1 MTKVTVLSIK
11 SYFCNM
17 KTQLTVVLLFL
28 SIFVFAQRPE
38 MGNFGGKN
46 AALHNGQITGK
57 LVDATTGQELPFANV
72 RLFRKNDILLEG
84 TISDE
89 KGSFQFNKLGLADY
103 YFLVNYM
110 GYEETKVEVSLNK
123 NKTFVYLKK
132 VKVEPAA
139 HNLKEVSISEDRP
152 VYESKMEKIVYN
164 AENDLNE
171 GLDDAT
177 DVLRKTPL
185 LSVDLEGNVNL
196 RGSSN
201 IKFLV
206 NGKESTFFSGSAAD
220 ALQMIP
226 AEQVKSVE
234 VITSPTAKY
243 DGEGGAGI
251 INIITQQKQISG
263 FKSTINGS
271 VGTRVNKQSLDLNY
285 GKGKFGFS
293 ARGRIRYGWPL
304 PGEQTYHRFNY
315 TENTTLSKNAQTK
328 GQWIG
333 FGGTS
338 EMYYD
343 INPYNS
349 VVTSVQ
355 FRGNR
360 QTNKEWASDSLYTSI
375 LEEDFLQDIA
385 YQISD
390 TSRYTDSKNLLLGY
404 EWTTDYIKKF
414 SNHEDRELRLAFQ
427 LGGDISD
434 QDNKV
439 YQNYNNSLPT
449 DSIINKNDGSPL
461 SYTYQLDYTHP
472 FKDKHTIEAGAKF
485 INRNMINNYSTFQ
498 QIYTQPYE
506 QFDYTQNVTSLYL
519 STKWQLSKDW
529 STVVGLRAEKTLISG
544 QWNSQINELW
554 TINAKGNF
562 ENQYTTLLPSFILS
576 KKIDMMKSVK
586 ASYSKRISR
595 PGMRYINPN
604 TSYTDVFSQEE
615 GNPKLKPELTHQ
627 MEIGYNSFAKKY
639 KGSYY
644 LFAKQTYD
652 LIESNVRSNGDTSI
666 TTYKNL
672 GQNLSVGINY
682 YGSITLGQAN
692 LRAGFNL
699 FTYQTT
705 SSDIGRVLFN
715 WNMGGNYDLGKG
727 YKAET
732 FGFFRQ
738 PNQTAQGYIPGFS
751 MFSFGFKKEFN
762 NKKGSIGLRFVEPFK
777 KYKSFETELTG
788 DNFYIYSNR
797 NTVFRSIGISF
808 KYTFGELKFNA
819 IKDRTNI
826 SNDDVKDGGGGG
838 DEF

>member
-1 MTKVTVLSIK
+1 MFI
-11 SYFCNM
+11 FAPM
-17 KTQLTVVLLFL
+17 KTNLTFILLFFCEL
-28 SIFVFAQRPE
+28 LYAQRPN

-46 AALHNGQITGK
+46 AALHNGKISGK
-57 LVDATTGQELPFANV
+57 LVDAKSGEELAFANV

-84 TISDE
+84 TITDE

-110 GYEETKVEVSLNK
+110 GYEETRVDVSLNK

-132 VKVEPAA
+132 IKIEPGAV
-139 HNLKEVSISEDRP
+139 NLKEVSINEDRP

-164 AENDLNE
+164 AENDLND

-201 IKFLV
+201 VKFLV
-206 NGKESTFFSGSAAD
+206 NGKESTFFTSSPAD

-243 DGEGGAGI
+243 DGDGGAGI

-263 FKSTINGS
+263 FKSTVNGS
-271 VGTRVNKQSLDLNY
+271 FGTRVNKQSLDLNY

-293 ARGRIRYGWPL
+293 VRGRIRYGWPL
-304 PGEQTYHRFNY
+304 AGEQTYHRFNY
-315 TENTTLSKNAQTK
+315 TDSTTLTKNAQTK

-349 VVTSVQ
+349 VVTSFQ
-355 FRGNR
+355 LRGNR
-360 QTNKEWASDSLYTSI
+360 QTNQEWSNDQLYSSI
-375 LEEDFLQDIA
+375 LDDSFIESIA
-385 YQISD
+385 YQIDD
-390 TSRYTDSKNLLLGY
+390 TTRFSDSKNLRLGY

-414 SNHEDRELRLAFQ
+414 SNHEDRELRIAFQ
-427 LGGDISD
+427 LGGDVSD
-434 QDNKV
+434 QDNNV
-439 YQNYNNSLPT
+439 YQAYVGQRPT
-449 DSIINKNDGSPL
+449 DTIINKNDGSPL
-461 SYTYQLDYTHP
+461 TYTYQLDYTHP
-472 FKDKHTIEAGAKF
+472 FKDKHTLETGAKYV
-485 INRNMINNYSTFQ
+485 NRNLLNNYFTENSNPL
-498 QIYTQPYE
+498 INQPLE
-506 QFDYTQNVTSLYL
+506 QFDYIQNIASLYL
-519 STKWQLSKDW
+519 STKWQLTKEW
-529 STVVGLRAEKTLISG
+529 GAVIGLRAENTVIKG
-544 QWNSQINELW
+544 QWNSQENDTW
-554 TINAKGNF
+554 VQNQKKPF
-562 ENQYTTLLPSFILS
+562 ENTYTTLLPSFILS
-576 KKIDMMKSVK
+576 KKIDMTKSLK
-586 ASYSKRISR
+586 ASYTKRIYR
-595 PGMRYINPN
+595 PGMRFINPN
-604 TSYTDVFSQEE
+604 ISLTDTLSLSE
-615 GNPKLKPELTHQ
+615 GNPLLKPEITHQ
-627 MEIGYNSFAKKY
+627 LEVGYNSFARKY

-652 LIESNVRSNGDTSI
+652 LIESSVRLSNDTSI
-666 TTYKNL
+666 TSYRNI
-672 GQNLSVGINY
+672 GENLSVGFNY
-682 YGSITLGQAN
+682 FGSISLGDAS

-699 FTYQTT
+699 YTYQTT
-705 SSDIGRVLFN
+705 SESLGRILIN

-732 FGFFRQ
+732 FGFFRP
-738 PNQTAQGYIPGFS
+738 PNQTAQGFVPGFS
-751 MFSFGFKKEFN
+751 LLSFGFKKEFN
-762 NKKGSIGLRFVEPFK
+762 NNKGSLGLRFVEPFK
-777 KYKSFETELTG
+777 KFKAFETELEG

-797 NTVFRSIGISF
+797 NVVFRSIGISF
-808 KYTFGELKFNA
+808 KYTIGELKFNA

-826 SNDDVKDGGGGG
+826 RNDDIKDGGGGG
-838 DEF
+838 SGEF

>member
-1 MTKVTVLSIK
+1 
-11 SYFCNM
+11 M
-17 KTQLTVVLLFL
+17 KNYLTFILF
-28 SIFVFAQRPE
+28 FVSFLTFAQRPN

-46 AALHNGQITGK
+46 AALHNGQISGK
-57 LVDATTGQELPFANV
+57 LVDAKTGDELAFANV

-84 TISDE
+84 TVTDE
-89 KGSFQFNKLGLADY
+89 RGVFQFTNLGYADY

-110 GYEETKVEVSLNK
+110 GYEETRVDVSLNK

-132 VKVEPAA
+132 VRVEPSAV
-139 HNLKEVSISEDRP
+139 NLNEITINEDRP

-164 AENDLNE
+164 AENDMNE

-206 NGKESTFFSGSAAD
+206 NGKESTFFSNDAAD

-226 AEQVKSVE
+226 AEQIKSVE

-243 DGEGGAGI
+243 DGEGSAGI
-251 INIITQQKQISG
+251 VNIITQQKKISG

-271 VGTRVNKQSLDLNY
+271 VGTRVNKQSLDVNY

-293 ARGRIRYGWPL
+293 ARGRVRYGWPL
-304 PGEQTYHRFNY
+304 EGEQTYHRLNY
-315 TENTTLSKNAQTK
+315 NDNTTLTKNAKTK

-360 QTNKEWASDSLYTSI
+360 QTNKEWANDSSYNVI
-375 LEEDFLQDIA
+375 LDNNFLDNLA
-385 YQISD
+385 YQIDD
-390 TSRYTDSKNLLLGY
+390 TSRHTDSKNLMLGY
-404 EWTTDYIKKF
+404 EWTTDYVKKF
-414 SNHEDRELRLAFQ
+414 ANHEDRELRLAFQ

-434 QDNKV
+434 QDNYV
-439 YQNYNNSLPT
+439 YQMYVNGSPT

-472 FKDKHTIEAGAKF
+472 FKDKHTIEVGGKY
-485 INRNMINNYSTFQ
+485 INRNYVNKYSTFQ
-498 QIYTQPYE
+498 SIYIQPFE
-506 QFDYTQNVTSLYL
+506 QFDYTQNVASLYL
-519 STKWQLSKDW
+519 SAKWQLNKDW
-529 STVVGLRAEKTLISG
+529 GAVTGLRAENTVIAG
-544 QWNSQINELW
+544 QWNSQVNGIW
-554 TINAKGNF
+554 TMNDKGSF
-562 ENQYTTLLPSFILS
+562 ENEYTTLLPSFVLTRQL
-576 KKIDMMKSVK
+576 DMMKSIK
-586 ASYSKRISR
+586 ASYSKRIFR

-604 TSYTDVFSQEE
+604 SSYSDIYSQEE
-615 GNPKLKPELTHQ
+615 GNPQLSPELIHQ
-627 MEIGYNSFAKKY
+627 LEVGYNSFARKY

-644 LFAKQTYD
+644 LFAKQSYD
-652 LIESNVRSNGDTSI
+652 LIESTVRLDGDTVI
-666 TTYKNL
+666 TSYRNI
-672 GQNLSVGINY
+672 GENLSIGLNY
-682 YGSITLGQAN
+682 YGSITLGDAN

-699 FTYQTT
+699 YTYQTT
-705 SSDIGRVLFN
+705 SEDIGRILIN

-732 FGFFRQ
+732 FGFFRP
-738 PNQTAQGYIPGFS
+738 PNQTAQGYVPGFS
-751 MFSFGFKKEFN
+751 MFSLGFKKEFN
-762 NKKGSIGLRFVEPFK
+762 NKRGSIGLRFIEPFK
-777 KYKSFETELTG
+777 KFKSFETELEG
-788 DNFYIYSNR
+788 DDFYVYNNR
-797 NTVFRSIGISF
+797 NVVFRSIGISF
-808 KYTFGELKFNA
+808 KYTFGQLKFDA
-819 IKDRTNI
+819 IKDRNNI
-826 SNDDVKDGGGGG
+826 KNDDLKDGGDGGG
-838 DEF
+838 EF

>member
-1 MTKVTVLSIK
+1 
-11 SYFCNM
+11 M
-17 KTQLTVVLLFL
+17 KNYLTFILF
-28 SIFVFAQRPE
+28 FVSFLTFAQRPN

-46 AALHNGQITGK
+46 AALHNGQISGK
-57 LVDATTGQELPFANV
+57 LVDAKTGDELAFANV

-84 TISDE
+84 TVTDE
-89 KGSFQFNKLGLADY
+89 RGVFQFTNLGYADY

-110 GYEETKVEVSLNK
+110 GYEETRVDVSLNK

-132 VKVEPAA
+132 VRVEPSAV
-139 HNLKEVSISEDRP
+139 NLNEITINEDRP

-164 AENDLNE
+164 AENDMNE

-206 NGKESTFFSGSAAD
+206 NGKESTFFSNDAAD

-226 AEQVKSVE
+226 AEQIKSVE

-243 DGEGGAGI
+243 DGEGSAGI
-251 INIITQQKQISG
+251 VNIITQQKKISG

-271 VGTRVNKQSLDLNY
+271 VGTRVNKQSLDVNY

-293 ARGRIRYGWPL
+293 ARGRVRYGWPL
-304 PGEQTYHRFNY
+304 EGEQTYHRLNY
-315 TENTTLSKNAQTK
+315 NDNTTLTKNAKTK

-360 QTNKEWASDSLYTSI
+360 QTNKEWANDSSYNVI
-375 LEEDFLQDIA
+375 LDNNFLDNLA
-385 YQISD
+385 YQIDD
-390 TSRYTDSKNLLLGY
+390 TSRHTDSKNLMLGY
-404 EWTTDYIKKF
+404 EWTTDYVKKF
-414 SNHEDRELRLAFQ
+414 ANHEDRELRLAFQ

-434 QDNKV
+434 QDNYV
-439 YQNYNNSLPT
+439 YQMYVNGSPT

-461 SYTYQLDYTHP
+461 SCTYQLDYTHP
-472 FKDKHTIEAGAKF
+472 FKDKHTIELGGKY
-485 INRNMINNYSTFQ
+485 INRNYVNKYSTFQ
-498 QIYTQPYE
+498 SIYIQPFE
-506 QFDYTQNVTSLYL
+506 QFDYTQNVASLYL
-519 STKWQLSKDW
+519 SAKWQLNKDW
-529 STVVGLRAEKTLISG
+529 GAVTGLRAENTVIAG
-544 QWNSQINELW
+544 QWNSQVNGIW
-554 TINAKGNF
+554 TMNDKGSF
-562 ENQYTTLLPSFILS
+562 ENEYTTLLPSFVLTRQL
-576 KKIDMMKSVK
+576 DMMKSIK
-586 ASYSKRISR
+586 ASYSKRIFR

-604 TSYTDVFSQEE
+604 SSYSDIYSQEE
-615 GNPKLKPELTHQ
+615 GNPQLSPELIHQ
-627 MEIGYNSFAKKY
+627 LEVGYNSFARKY

-644 LFAKQTYD
+644 LFAKQSYD
-652 LIESNVRSNGDTSI
+652 LIESTVRLDGDTVI
-666 TTYKNL
+666 TSYRNI
-672 GQNLSVGINY
+672 GENLSIGLNY
-682 YGSITLGQAN
+682 YGSITLGDAN

-699 FTYQTT
+699 YTYQTT
-705 SSDIGRVLFN
+705 SEDIGRILIN

-732 FGFFRQ
+732 FGFFRP
-738 PNQTAQGYIPGFS
+738 PNQTAQGYVPGFS
-751 MFSFGFKKEFN
+751 MFSLGFKKEFN
-762 NKKGSIGLRFVEPFK
+762 NKRGSIGLRFIEPFK
-777 KYKSFETELTG
+777 KFKSFETELEG
-788 DNFYIYSNR
+788 DDFYVYNNR
-797 NTVFRSIGISF
+797 NVVFRSIGISF
-808 KYTFGELKFNA
+808 KYTFGQLKFDA
-819 IKDRTNI
+819 IKDRNNI
-826 SNDDVKDGGGGG
+826 KNDDLKDGGDGGG
-838 DEF
+838 EF

>member
-1 MTKVTVLSIK
+1 MKINFTIVAVLFSGLI
-11 SYFCNM
+11 
-17 KTQLTVVLLFL
+17 
-28 SIFVFAQRPE
+28 FAQRPN
-38 MGNFGGKN
+38 MGWSGGKN
-46 AALHNGQITGK
+46 ASLHNGKISGK
-57 LVDATTGQELPFANV
+57 LVDEESGSELAFANI
-72 RLFRKNDILLEG
+72 RLFRKNGILMEG
-84 TISDE
+84 TITDE
-89 KGSFQFNKLGLADY
+89 KGAFQFNKLGLADY
-103 YFLVNYM
+103 YFLVNYI
-110 GYEETKVEVSLNK
+110 GYEEARVDVSLNK

-132 VKVEPAA
+132 VKVAPSTISI
-139 HNLKEVSISEDRP
+139 NEVSINEDRP

-271 VGTRVNKQSLDLNY
+271 IGTRVNKQSLDLNY
-285 GKGKFGFS
+285 GKGKFGIS
-293 ARGRIRYGWPL
+293 VRGRVRYGWPL
-304 PGEQTYHRFNY
+304 SGEQTYHRFNY
-315 TENTTLSKNAQTK
+315 SDSTTLTKNAQTN

-349 VVTSVQ
+349 IVTSFQ
-355 FRGNR
+355 MRGNR
-360 QTNKEWASDSLYTSI
+360 QTNQEWADDYLYSSLLSDNFIENL
-375 LEEDFLQDIA
+375 A
-385 YQISD
+385 YKIND
-390 TSRYTDSKNLLLGY
+390 TVRYTDSKNLSLGY
-404 EWTTDYIKKF
+404 EWTTDYIKQF
-414 SNHEDRELRLAFQ
+414 SDHEDRELRLAFQ

-434 QDNKV
+434 QDNYV
-439 YQNYNNSLPT
+439 FQEFVGSTPNDT
-449 DSIINKNDGSPL
+449 IINKNDGSPL
-461 SYTYQLDYTHP
+461 TYTYQLDYTHP
-472 FKDKHTIEAGAKF
+472 LKDKHTVELGAKYV
-485 INRNMINNYSTFQ
+485 NRNLLNNYNTENTNPIIF
-498 QIYTQPYE
+498 QPYE
-506 QFDYTQNVTSLYL
+506 QFDYTQNIAALYL
-519 STKWQLSKDW
+519 STKWQLSKEW
-529 STVVGLRAEKTLISG
+529 GAVIGLRAENTLIKG
-544 QWNSQINELW
+544 QWNSKQNNTW
-554 TINAKGNF
+554 VQNGKNPF
-562 ENQYTTLLPSFILS
+562 ENEYTTLLPSFIFS
-576 KKIDMMKSVK
+576 KKIDMMRSLK
-586 ASYSKRISR
+586 ASYSKRIYR

-604 TSYTDVFSQEE
+604 VSYTDTLTLTE
-615 GNPKLKPELTHQ
+615 GNPQLKPEITHQ
-627 MEIGYNSFAKKY
+627 LELGYNSFAGKY

-644 LFAKQTYD
+644 IFAKQTFD
-652 LIESNVRSNGDTSI
+652 LIESNVRLSGNNSI
-666 TTYKNL
+666 TSYENI
-672 GQNLSVGINY
+672 GENLSVGFNY
-682 YGSITLGQAN
+682 YGSIKIGQAN

-699 FTYQTT
+699 YTYQTT
-705 SSDIGRVLFN
+705 SDNLGRVLFN
-715 WNMGGNYDLGKG
+715 WNMGGNYDMGKG

-732 FGFFRQ
+732 FGFFRP
-738 PNQTAQGYIPGFS
+738 PNQTAQGYVPGFS
-751 MFSFGFKKEFN
+751 MFSFGFKKDLN

-777 KYKSFETELTG
+777 KYKSFETELEG
-788 DNFYIYSNR
+788 DDFYIYSNR

-808 KYTFGELKFNA
+808 KYTFGELKFDV

-826 SNDDVKDGGGGG
+826 RNDDIKDGGGGNG
-838 DEF
+838 EF

>member
-1 MTKVTVLSIK
+1 MRTNLTILS
-11 SYFCNM
+11 
-17 KTQLTVVLLFL
+17 LFIASL
-28 SIFVFAQRPE
+28 VFAQRPD
-38 MGNFGGKN
+38 MGSFGGKN
-46 AALHNGQITGK
+46 AALHDGQISGK
-57 LVDATTGQELPFANV
+57 LVDAKSGDELPFANV
-72 RLFRKNDILLEG
+72 RLFRKNDILMEG
-84 TISDE
+84 TITDE

-103 YFLVNYM
+103 YFLVNYI
-110 GYEETKVEVSLNK
+110 GYEEKRVEVSLNK
-123 NKTFVYLKK
+123 NKTFIYLKK
-132 VKVEPAA
+132 VKVEPGAV
-139 HNLKEVSISEDRP
+139 NLKEVSINEDRP

-271 VGTRVNKQSLDLNY
+271 VGTRVNKQSLDINY
-285 GKGKFGFS
+285 GKGNFGFS
-293 ARGRIRYGWPL
+293 ARARIRYGWPL
-304 PGEQTYHRFNY
+304 GGEQTYHRFNY
-315 TENTTLSKNAQTK
+315 ADTTTLTKNAQTI

-349 VVTSVQ
+349 LVTSVQ

-360 QTNKEWASDSLYTSI
+360 QTNTEWANDSLYTSI
-375 LEEDFLQDIA
+375 LEDEFLDNLA

-390 TSRYTDSKNLLLGY
+390 TSRYTDSKNLMLGY
-404 EWTTDYIKKF
+404 EWTTDYVKKF
-414 SNHEDRELRLAFQ
+414 SDHEDRELRLAFQ
-427 LGGDISD
+427 LGGDVSD
-434 QDNKV
+434 QDNLV
-439 YQNYNNSLPT
+439 YQDYIDGNPT

-472 FKDKHTIEAGAKF
+472 LKDKHTIEVGAKY
-485 INRNMINNYSTFQ
+485 INRNLVNDYSTLQ
-498 QIYTQPYE
+498 GTSYLQPLE
-506 QFDYTQNVTSLYL
+506 QFDYTQNVASLYL
-519 STKWQLSKDW
+519 STKWELTKKW
-529 STVVGLRAEKTLISG
+529 GAVVGLRAENTLITG
-544 QWNSQINELW
+544 QWNSKIDDSWLINS
-554 TINAKGNF
+554 KGQF
-562 ENQYTTLLPSFILS
+562 ENEYTTLLPSFILS
-576 KKIDMMKSVK
+576 RKIDMMKSIK

-604 TSYTDVFSQEE
+604 TSYTDVFSQDE
-615 GNPKLKPELTHQ
+615 GNPYLKPELTHQ
-627 MEIGYNSFAKKY
+627 VEVGYNSFARKY

-652 LIESNVRSNGDTSI
+652 LIESNVRLNGDTAI
-666 TTYKNL
+666 TSYQNL
-672 GQNLSVGINY
+672 GENLSIGVNY
-682 YGSITLGQAN
+682 YGSITLGAAN

-699 FTYQTT
+699 YTYQTT
-705 SSDIGRVLFN
+705 SDDLGRILFN
-715 WNMGGNYDLGKG
+715 WNMGGNYDIGKG

-738 PNQTAQGYIPGFS
+738 PNQTAQGYVPGFS

-762 NKKGSIGLRFVEPFK
+762 NKKGSVGLRFIEPFK
-777 KYKSFETELTG
+777 KYKSFETELQG
-788 DNFYIYSNR
+788 DDFYLYSNR

-808 KYTFGELKFNA
+808 KYTFGELRFDA
-819 IKDRTNI
+819 IKNRTNI
-826 SNDDVKDGGGGG
+826 RNDDIKQGG
-838 DEF
+838 DSQEF